1 MNRQRHRVLPINLF
15 AVADLHDENDQLLV
29 LDGVDDSIV
38 PFAYAIEIIITG
50 EFFDPLR
57 ARISTQG
64 AEPFDNP
71 FLNRLIE
78 RFELA
83 FSRRGEENREGH
95 RGSLEAELLQN
106 DIEWLGAL
114 LLRFCQGGARIG

>member
-15 AVADLHDENDQLLV
+15 AVADLHDENNQLLV

-38 PFAYAIEIIITG
+38 PFAYAIEIIVTG
-50 EFFDPLR
+50 EFFDSLQ

-83 FSRRGEENREGH
+83 FGRRGEENREGH

-106 DIEWLGAL
+106 DIE
-114 LLRFCQGGARIG
+114 